1 MVFSIIY
8 IYIYIYITSI
18 FFSKCTDGEKFT
30 IKKKQFE
37 FHTLYEKDNHTYP
50 ITFENE
56 ELTIDKGL
64 NFQDIINKLSFK
76 SSRSGVSVDMV
87 VMGEGKTINEKIID
101 GIKKSGFFLEKISD
115 KEYKPVSLKD
125 VFTSKHLTSTFSLA
139 YFFSDILLDFDGKKI
154 YISDKGKVKFIEFL
168 LKYFEGF
175 NNWEE
180 FRETFFDLITKELD
194 KEGLTCDSSC
204 IDYKKY
210 IEEFLKVFS
219 DNFHTNKYN
228 VSLEIYIHKNYTNVK
243 DLKFHKELL
252 DGFTLSLQDYKNSLR
267 TLKLELSSKNII
279 RKILPDREEYLIKP
293 GISTSVACGDFFY
306 VPSTCTLGSNQL
318 KRLLEGN
325 GYDYCKYFGDIY
337 EEKKRGGK
345 IFIQNGSIL
354 VLREK
359 VKLNFKINDTNTLKF
374 KDEDFFKTNK
384 FIYKDEL
391 EDKLKQYGPIESFK
405 YDKESLKK
413 DPIVIEIIKPIEGKV
428 DYVQKNVKFKL
439 DWNLKDIY
447 DLKIDKDKINKN
459 LKIDATSTLKSVLR
473 EIFKELNTLL
483 KIDDEYCPD
492 CYEVFNGESKKLDPE
507 NYKIL
512 KDEDFTIKLDIFDE
526 NYFEKKNC
534 TKNLKIE
541 IEDYKEVKNNIE
553 YIKVPKYKEFT
564 TLFKKDNDGDL
575 LKKMLKEELHKK
587 IFTNSKDIEFEKFSI
602 GGNVVTLSIKNLAK
616 EDIKET
622 QFVTTITLETP
633 KYFRNIKG
641 YTYFDYSINKDS
653 TVEDAIK
660 DISEF
665 IKKEYKYSTAP
676 VFESI
681 KYGNGDLYRIDNNKS
696 NIIPSKAITLKFKAD
711 EKLNKEYISERFPVV
726 KFVNIELKQDNNY
739 FALKKDVDDIIK
751 EISPVYLH
759 EDATCKDF
767 LEKVTKQ
774 LRDKKNATNPPALSF
789 KNKINVEGLVSPV
802 VSDNLYLYLDP
813 FSSSEY
819 VENNK
824 NFEGVVLYF
833 KLKCCVGNYKLKN
846 DYNNRDNALV
856 VKDINNGKVTFKDI
870 KKALE
875 EQYKIQPNQCNIY
888 VNNNKEFKDE
898 DIISVTNFVVGITD
912 SSLLDYLTPLK
923 KMTFTIDYKYDT
935 DFYKLKNNA
944 PKELTVSITE
954 EDLNK
959 NIYNFISDHIITIIK
974 NQNKGISDIYLD
986 RLNNNNEFSYVSN
999 EKVKDCIKKDEKNIV
1014 VLELYSKCNL
1024 LESKGKPKIEEP
1036 KKIGKKEEIKKEE
1049 ENIDEEK
1056 SKEKSKERHKKE
1068 KLEKKSEVET
1078 TLKDKGMKTPTPE
1091 KKSKEKLV
1099 GESGKKS
1106 GKTTLKSGDV
1116 KNSTE
1121 VKKGGCCRTSCKN
1134 KGKVESTEKKVCSCC
1149 GRN

>member
-1 MVFSIIY
+1 MIYKKVEGLEELSSDDVVKKISAILGDNGFFLAKDKGTGKLSIVGVQDGFQEYHANCEFIIRDNFFDLGVINYGYWNYVIDKYYKRNFLEIVLEYANGYFENWKDFSNALRNFIREVLNKNMLKAQYNKTEYLEEIKKF
-8 IYIYIYITSI
+8 SGKDDK
-18 FFSKCTDGEKFT
+18 FSFSLACDCEGFSKSGSKLIFD
-30 IKKKQFE
+30 IKKFLTETEVDRYKSVEEGGQYCGSHYLVMYIVDPKKVEFYSSDQDYALKPVNQNIQICNFFE
-37 FHTLYEKDNHTYP
+37 Y
-50 ITFENE
+50 
-56 ELTIDKGL
+56 
-64 NFQDIINKLSFK
+64 
-76 SSRSGVSVDMV
+76 
-87 VMGEGKTINEKIID
+87 NEKLNSA
-101 GIKKSGFFLEKISD
+101 GIKKLLKGNDYDIFQQDAELSFGGYLDKINVKTTNLEYVNKRHKGKLKFVISNPNILQFVKDEKMLED
-115 KEYKPVSLKD
+115 KEYYLD
-125 VFTSKHLTSTFSLA
+125 EI
-139 YFFSDILLDFDGKKI
+139 DNILRPFGNSI
-154 YISDKGKVKFIEFL
+154 VYDK
-168 LKYFEGF
+168 
-175 NNWEE
+175 
-180 FRETFFDLITKELD
+180 
-194 KEGLTCDSSC
+194 S
-204 IDYKKY
+204 
-210 IEEFLKVFS
+210 
-219 DNFHTNKYN
+219 
-228 VSLEIYIHKNYTNVK
+228 
-243 DLKFHKELL
+243 
-252 DGFTLSLQDYKNSLR
+252 
-267 TLKLELSSKNII
+267 
-279 RKILPDREEYLIKP
+279 
-293 GISTSVACGDFFY
+293 
-306 VPSTCTLGSNQL
+306 
-318 KRLLEGN
+318 
-325 GYDYCKYFGDIY
+325 
-337 EEKKRGGK
+337 
-345 IFIQNGSIL
+345 
-354 VLREK
+354 
-359 VKLNFKINDTNTLKF
+359 KF
-374 KDEDFFKTNK
+374 KDKGTFEIK
-384 FIYKDEL
+384 
-391 EDKLKQYGPIESFK
+391 
-405 YDKESLKK
+405 
-413 DPIVIEIIKPIEGKV
+413 IVKPINNKV
-428 DYVQKNVKFKL
+428 EYVKKNVKFGL
-439 DWNLKDIY
+439 YWNLKEIY
-447 DLKIDKDKINKN
+447 GLKTDEKTVKKEFQ
-459 LKIDATSTLKSVLR
+459 IDATSTLKSVLDVF
-473 EIFKELNTLL
+473 FKQLNGLVKNAENIRPESYDVFASDCK
-483 KIDDEYCPD
+483 KIDPAK
-492 CYEVFNGESKKLDPE
+492 YEE
-507 NYKIL
+507 YKIL
-512 KDEDFTIKLDIFDE
+512 KDENFTIKLDIFDE
-526 NYFEKKNC
+526 KYFEKKNC
-534 TKNLKIE
+534 SRKLTIQ
-541 IEDYKEVKNNIE
+541 IGGYKEKKDGIT
-553 YIKVPKYKEFT
+553 YIKVPIDKKFT
-564 TLFKKDNDGDL
+564 TFFKKNNNEEL
-575 LKKMLKEELHKK
+575 LKKMLKEELQKK
-587 IFTNSKDIEFEKFSI
+587 VFINSKNIKFKNFSTNE
-602 GGNVVTLSIKNLAK
+602 NVVDLSIENLAE

>member
-1 MVFSIIY
+1 MIYKKVEGLEELSSDDVVKKISAILGDNGFFLAKDKGTGKLSIVGVQDGFQEYHANCEFIIRDNFFDLGVINYGYWNYVIDKYYKRNFLEIVLEYANGYFENWKDFSNALRNFIREVLNKNMLKAQYNKTEYLEEIKKF
-8 IYIYIYITSI
+8 SGKDDK
-18 FFSKCTDGEKFT
+18 FSFSLACDCEGFSKSGSKLIFD
-30 IKKKQFE
+30 IKKFLTETEVDRYKSVEEGGQYCGSHYLVMYIVDPKKVEFYSSDQDYALKPVNQNIQICNFFE
-37 FHTLYEKDNHTYP
+37 Y
-50 ITFENE
+50 
-56 ELTIDKGL
+56 
-64 NFQDIINKLSFK
+64 
-76 SSRSGVSVDMV
+76 
-87 VMGEGKTINEKIID
+87 NEKLNSA
-101 GIKKSGFFLEKISD
+101 GIKKLLKGNDYDIFQQDAELSFGGYLDKINVKTTNLEYVNKRHKGKLKFVISNPNILQFVKDEKMLED
-115 KEYKPVSLKD
+115 KEYYLD
-125 VFTSKHLTSTFSLA
+125 EI
-139 YFFSDILLDFDGKKI
+139 DNILRPFGNSI
-154 YISDKGKVKFIEFL
+154 VYDK
-168 LKYFEGF
+168 
-175 NNWEE
+175 
-180 FRETFFDLITKELD
+180 
-194 KEGLTCDSSC
+194 S
-204 IDYKKY
+204 
-210 IEEFLKVFS
+210 
-219 DNFHTNKYN
+219 
-228 VSLEIYIHKNYTNVK
+228 
-243 DLKFHKELL
+243 
-252 DGFTLSLQDYKNSLR
+252 
-267 TLKLELSSKNII
+267 
-279 RKILPDREEYLIKP
+279 
-293 GISTSVACGDFFY
+293 
-306 VPSTCTLGSNQL
+306 
-318 KRLLEGN
+318 
-325 GYDYCKYFGDIY
+325 
-337 EEKKRGGK
+337 
-345 IFIQNGSIL
+345 
-354 VLREK
+354 
-359 VKLNFKINDTNTLKF
+359 KF
-374 KDEDFFKTNK
+374 KDKGTFEIK
-384 FIYKDEL
+384 
-391 EDKLKQYGPIESFK
+391 
-405 YDKESLKK
+405 
-413 DPIVIEIIKPIEGKV
+413 IVKPINNKV
-428 DYVQKNVKFKL
+428 EYVKKNVKFGL
-439 DWNLKDIY
+439 YWNLKEIY
-447 DLKIDKDKINKN
+447 GLKTDEKTVKKEFQ
-459 LKIDATSTLKSVLR
+459 IDATSTLKSVLDVF
-473 EIFKELNTLL
+473 FKQLNGLVKNAENIRPESYDVFASDCK
-483 KIDDEYCPD
+483 KIDPAK
-492 CYEVFNGESKKLDPE
+492 YEE
-507 NYKIL
+507 YKIL
-512 KDEDFTIKLDIFDE
+512 KDENFTIKLDIFDE
-526 NYFEKKNC
+526 KYFEKKNC
-534 TKNLKIE
+534 SRKLTIQ
-541 IEDYKEVKNNIE
+541 IGGYKEKKDGIT
-553 YIKVPKYKEFT
+553 YIKVPIDKKFT
-564 TLFKKDNDGDL
+564 TFFKKNNNEEL
-575 LKKMLKEELHKK
+575 LKKMLKEELQKK
-587 IFTNSKDIEFEKFSI
+587 VFINSKNIKFKNFSTNE
-602 GGNVVTLSIKNLAK
+602 NVVDLSIENLAE

-1106 GKTTLKSGDV
+1106 GKTTLKLESMKNRTPGKTTLKSGDV